1 MLRHAPQQ
9 ETQVQISIHHSVSF
23 LSGAVH
29 LIHSFLMN
37 QHHSEDHAP
46 YTRIR
51 GVARLSSEINGCN
64 DVEACIEGHDRGVKV
79 LHWAPLCTNKS
90 TPCCH
95 SCRVSLN
102 VYSRLQVISVSRFN
116 KATEQIPKTVQ
127 SGDLGS
133 LKAVDTKYAGGNCA
147 SLMYTTLSWQHQ
159 QPLFRCNICGS
170 YRFRTFLSRLFR
182 IDSIIYRWARP
193 TNEMQLECTQ

>member
-95 SCRVSLN
+95 SCRVSPN

-127 SGDLGS
+127 SGDLGA
-133 LKAVDTKYAGGNCA
+133 LKVVDTKYAGGTVPPSCI
-147 SLMYTTLSWQHQ
+147 
-159 QPLFRCNICGS
+159 QPWADNINNPCFVVIFAVHTGS
-170 YRFRTFLSRLFR
+170 VHSYLVCS
-182 IDSIIYRWARP
+182 A
-193 TNEMQLECTQ
+193 